1 MADDDTN
8 TQTAPSPPPD
18 LSGLPQDVLAN
29 ALKQLLGPQQPVVAT
44 SSPSTSEGRSV
55 LSLLGEGLGG
65 GAQYGTTGERETGG
79 LAALGSFGQRLMAAG
94 DYSYHPHTLGSM
106 IAQGYAGAQDSL
118 ASSQAVSA
126 ARQTAAQQYQ
136 QEQSQNQIQRLKA
149 ALPLLSLQA
158 QMNSAAAARGIVSG
172 NQNGPPS
179 TNIGTGGSIGQ
190 VNVPPEYLPFYQA
203 ASARTGI
210 PVETLIAQSR
220 QESGFNPNATGK
232 AGEIGIAQVMPA
244 TAKDPG
250 FGMAPVD
257 PKALRDPETA
267 INFQADYLK
276 AHLPKGADPTD
287 PVAIAKALQGYNG
300 GGDPNYVANVNRYLP
315 GARAALAPPPRP
327 GNQPPAASP
336 PPVPGTVAP
345 PVVGARPVLPP
356 PQPAIAPNAGA
367 QVAGPA
373 APTSGVIP
381 PSPPGSAG
389 DVAAIRG
396 GMIGA
401 GANPVT
407 LAPGQGSA
415 PAPQG
420 ATVVAGT
427 PQPPTPP
434 TPTTLPPI
442 KAGDGLITHPG
453 TYAEYRAR
461 EYVPPPAGAEDF
473 NPNLTPAQQAE
484 FAAEGKSIEGRA
496 SLLGTLPLAEQ
507 PKAASD
513 IVAARADLQAKI
525 QAATQAKAAAAAANT
540 TKYNENQ
547 DAAIRPRYEK
557 EADAYA
563 AAAQSNLTSQQKIAE
578 QASQSGFDINKAGR
592 EVSFKTDTETL
603 KNLATN
609 ASVAASV
616 NPQLEQLGT
625 VTPGALPPG
634 ITASIVKAHPNLVP
648 FLTQL
653 GALTPEQATD
663 TQLMQGMTN
672 MLSTELRPK
681 GSGRLLLPEIDAFK
695 SDLPNLLQQ
704 PGGRIKAAA
713 FLKNLN
719 DRSQEESDFANQY
732 FKRIDP
738 ATGQPAFNLDGLPKA
753 LAQPRSAGGLGPIV
767 PPMPPLATLTGDP
780 AGPAAAATNWLKQNV
795 EVGRPYMGWQY
806 PLNPRTQQPDP
817 TQPPELHL
825 MVREK

>member
-158 QMNSAAAARGIVSG
+158 QQAAGQRALQIGLGGGGGGAPG
-172 NQNGPPS
+172 

-327 GNQPPAASP
+327 GNQPAPT
-336 PPVPGTVAP
+336 PGTVAP

-389 DVAAIRG
+389 DVATIRS
-396 GMIGA
+396 GMVGA

-434 TPTTLPPI
+434 TPTPNPFPDI
-442 KAGDGLITHPG
+442 KAGDAIFSHPG
-453 TYAEYRAR
+453 ER
-461 EYVPPPAGAEDF
+461 
-473 NPNLTPAQQAE
+473 
-484 FAAEGKSIEGRA
+484 
-496 SLLGTLPLAEQ
+496 LPFL
-507 PKAASD
+507 
-513 IVAARADLQAKI
+513 
-525 QAATQAKAAAAAANT
+525 AANT
-540 TKYNENQ
+540 TPPPTTGIYATTLTPAEENDYQNQMKAVAGLPGSAEKIQAIMAARQAAVIARENQ
-547 DAAIRPRYEK
+547 GLKAQGDFAATDRAAVQSNYDKRV
-557 EADAYA
+557 DAYQKA
-563 AAAQSNLTSQQKIAE
+563 AEAQQTSANKIAE
-578 QASQSGFDINKAGR
+578 LAAGSEFDINKAGQ
-592 EVSFKTDTETL
+592 EVSFQNDRDTLGALGKKATESMA
-603 KNLATN
+603 LA
-609 ASVAASV
+609 
-616 NPQLEQLGT
+616 PQLQQLST

-634 ITASIVKAHPNLVP
+634 ITASIVRDHPNLIP
-648 FLTQL
+648 FLVEG
-653 GALTPEQATD
+653 GAITPEQATN
-663 TQLMQGMTN
+663 TQLMMGMTN
-672 MLSTELRPK
+672 YLS
-681 GSGRLLLPEIDAFK
+681 GSF
-695 SDLPNLLQQ
+695 
-704 PGGRIKAAA
+704 AA
-713 FLKNLN
+713 
-719 DRSQEESDFANQY
+719 SV
-732 FKRIDP
+732 
-738 ATGQPAFNLDGLPKA
+738 GLDGRTFPKST
-753 LAQPRSAGGLGPIV
+753 RSNPIC
-767 PPMPPLATLTGDP
+767 
-780 AGPAAAATNWLKQNV
+780 QIFC
-795 EVGRPYMGWQY
+795 R
-806 PLNPRTQQPDP
+806 NPVAVSRRRLFYKT
-817 TQPPELHL
+817 
-825 MVREK
+825 

>member
-1 MADDDTN
+1 MADDTDT
-8 TQTAPSPPPD
+8 QVAQAQAPPPPD
-18 LSGLPQDVLAN
+18 LSNLSQTDLAN
-29 ALKQLLGPQQPVVAT
+29 ALRTLQAVPPVTVDQTPVDRSWT
-44 SSPSTSEGRSV
+44 SKI
-55 LSLLGEGLGG
+55 GEFLGG
-65 GAQYGTTGERETGG
+65 GGG
-79 LAALGSFGQRLMAAG
+79 PGAAALSPAQKEAAG
-94 DYSYHPHTLGSM
+94 SQALRDFGIHLM
-106 IAQGYAGAQDSL
+106 L
-118 ASSQAVSA
+118 ASHYVPGQTLFSNLGQGLLGAEQSYQGQEQQAAGVLASK
-126 ARQTAAQQYQ
+126 QGYQ
-136 QEQSQNQIQRLKA
+136 QEQQQMNIQRIKA

-158 QMNSAAAARGIVSG
+158 QQAAGQKALQIGLGGGGGGAPG
-172 NQNGPPS
+172 
-179 TNIGTGGSIGQ
+179 TNVGTGGSVGQ

-244 TAKDPG
+244 TAKSPG
-250 FGMAPVD
+250 FGMAGVD

-315 GARAALAPPPRP
+315 GARAALASPPRP
-327 GNQPPAASP
+327 GAQPTAASP
-336 PPVPGTVAP
+336 P

-389 DVAAIRG
+389 DVATIRG
-396 GMIGA
+396 AMVGA

-407 LAPGQGSA
+407 LAPGSGSA

-420 ATVVAGT
+420 TTVVAGT
-427 PQPPTPP
+427 PQATTPPTPP
-434 TPTTLPPI
+434 PQPNPFPDI
-442 KAGDGLITHPG
+442 KAGDAIFSHPG
-453 TYAEYRAR
+453 ER
-461 EYVPPPAGAEDF
+461 
-473 NPNLTPAQQAE
+473 
-484 FAAEGKSIEGRA
+484 
-496 SLLGTLPLAEQ
+496 LPFL
-507 PKAASD
+507 
-513 IVAARADLQAKI
+513 
-525 QAATQAKAAAAAANT
+525 AANT
-540 TKYNENQ
+540 TPPPTTGIYATTLTPAEENDYQNQMKAVAGLPGSAEKIQAIMAARQAAVIARENQ
-547 DAAIRPRYEK
+547 GLKAQGDFAATDRAAVQSNYDKRVDAYQKA
-557 EADAYA
+557 ADA
-563 AAAQSNLTSQQKIAE
+563 QQTSANKIAE

-634 ITASIVKAHPNLVP
+634 ITASIVKAHPDLVP